1 MKIKFSDLMSKIPPQ
16 LFESVG
22 AEHNVDKVNHK
33 LTGQSLFQILLYNIC
48 EEDRISLR
56 VIEESFERHQF
67 IVYHK
72 GDIIKTNRAR
82 LL

>member
-1 MKIKFSDLMSKIPPQ
+1 MKIKFSDLMSKISPQ